1 MSATVFFE
9 SSSELA
15 TISNSFYAG
24 SPSALTDP
32 TTVALAVTDPTGATT
47 TYTYALAQI
56 TRTSAGLYTKDI
68 ACSTAGTWT
77 AVWTGTGT
85 ASDVATAT
93 WEVFATALGNL
104 YCTPTSLK
112 AWLKITTT
120 TDDLEIHQACFAAS
134 RWIEQYCERLF
145 YRSATGTA
153 RTFIA
158 DDWYRVRLP
167 DFCDLVSVSSLL
179 TDEAGDGT
187 FETTWSASE
196 YQLLPFNPSAA
207 PETRPY
213 TSVRAVSG
221 RTFPLPWGL
230 AAREDRVQ
238 ITGVYGWPAV
248 PSSVKQA
255 ALLLAV
261 DALKTKETSFGV
273 GGANEWGL
281 VRIRENPIAM
291 SYLNPYR
298 RNPVMVG

>member
-1 MSATVFFE
+1 MSSTVFYE

-15 TISNSFYAG
+15 TLTNAFQVLSVN
-24 SPSALTDP
+24 TDP
-32 TTVALAVTDPTGATT
+32 TTVSLAVTDPTGTT
-47 TYTYALAQI
+47 TPYTYPATI
-56 TRTSAGLYTKDI
+56 TKTSVGIYTKDI
-68 ACSTAGTWT
+68 PCTLAGQWT

-85 ASDVATAT
+85 ASDLAPPTT
-93 WEVFATALGNL
+93 WEVFPTSFGNL
-104 YCTPTSLK
+104 YAPPMALK
-112 AWLKITTT
+112 AWLKITST
-120 TDDLEIHQACFAAS
+120 TDDLEIHGACFAAS

-145 YRSATGTA
+145 YRSPTGTA
-153 RTFIA
+153 RTFTA
-158 DDWYRVRLP
+158 CDPYMVRLG
-167 DFCDLVSVSSLL
+167 DFCDLVSISALA

-187 FETTWSASE
+187 FETTWSTSD
-196 YQLLPFNPSAA
+196 YQLWPNNPAAA
-207 PETRPY
+207 PEIRPY
-213 TSVRAVSG
+213 TSVRALPG
-221 RTFPLPWGL
+221 RTFPLAWDN
-230 AAREDRVQ
+230 ARADRVQ

-298 RNPVMVG
+298 KNPVMVG